1 MTDMQNGRTVVSV
14 REERLEA
21 HNSNE
26 LKDLIHKILEDGAH
40 NLIVDLGQVQF
51 IDSSG
56 LGALLSG
63 YKNANL
69 RAHLR
74 WRVCS
79 LALSRCSNSPGCTAY
94 SISTLACRTRW
105 AVKAEGPAG

>member
-14 REERLEA
+14 REERLDA
-21 HNSNE
+21 HNFNE
-26 LKDLIHKILEDGAH
+26 LKDRIHKILEDDAH

-63 YKNANL
+63 YKNA
-69 RAHLR
+69 HLR
-74 WRVCS
+74 SSAFALAGLQPRVKS
-79 LALSRCSNSPGCTAY
+79 MFELTRLHRVFEIYPGLQDALVS
-94 SISTLACRTRW
+94 
-105 AVKAEGPAG
+105 

>member
-1 MTDMQNGRTVVSV
+1 
-14 REERLEA
+14 
-21 HNSNE
+21 
-26 LKDLIHKILEDGAH
+26 LKDRIHKILEDGAH

-69 RAHLR
+69 RSSAFALAGLQP
-74 WRVCS
+74 RVKS
-79 LALSRCSNSPGCTAY
+79 MLELTRLHRVFDIYPGLQDALGS
-94 SISTLACRTRW
+94 
-105 AVKAEGPAG
+105 